1 MSRGRGKCVEPI
13 WGAAP
18 GCYREHVMKRHGE
31 SRPPAGTP
39 TLIDPVAYQYDRP
52 VLFYFLAT
60 AIPWVLWFIAAYL
73 SHLDEQTRL
82 VLISTL
88 VLSVA
93 GLLAP
98 VGVVVGL
105 VWRKPALRADIRR
118 RLGWPSRAPWPLIV
132 CAFLLVPASLF
143 AAQAI
148 SLLFGCDAAQ
158 FQLRGGF
165 TFSAGLMPVWV
176 TLLGAAVL
184 EELAWHSYGT
194 DTLIRNM
201 RVFTASMVFTVIWVI
216 WHVPLAFIE
225 GYYHSEVVE
234 SGWLYTVN
242 FSVSMVAFVILMN
255 WLYFRCGRSILI
267 PVIFHTEANFS
278 AEIFL
283 THQDSKLIQTV
294 ILLVVAAIVVVREQ
308 ELFFAWPEPQ
318 LGRASP

>member
-1 MSRGRGKCVEPI
+1 MAREREPLPAARAPRG
-13 WGAAP
+13 
-18 GCYREHVMKRHGE
+18 
-31 SRPPAGTP
+31 
-39 TLIDPVAYQYDRP
+39 IDPVAYQYDRP

-60 AIPWVLWFIAAYL
+60 ALPWALWFAAAYL
-73 SHLDEQTRL
+73 SHLDEQTTL
-82 VLISTL
+82 VLTATL

-98 VGVVVGL
+98 VAVVIGL
-105 VWRKPALRADIRR
+105 VRNKPALRADIRR
-118 RLGWPSRAPWPLIV
+118 RLAWPARGPWWLV
-132 CAFLLVPASLF
+132 ACAFLLLPASLL

-148 SLLFGCDAAQ
+148 SLLFGYDATQ
-158 FQLRGGF
+158 FQFRGGF

-176 TLLGAAVL
+176 TLLGAAIV

-194 DTLIRNM
+194 DTLIRRM
-201 RVFTASMVFTVIWVI
+201 RVFTASMLFTVIWVI

-242 FSVSMVAFVILMN
+242 FPASMIAFVILMN

-267 PVIFHTEANFS
+267 PIIFHTTANFS

-283 THQDSKLIQTV
+283 THPDSKLIQTV
-294 ILLVVAAIVVVREQ
+294 ILLVVAAVVVVRERT
-308 ELFFAWPEPQ
+308 LFFSRPGGVQGAEIK
-318 LGRASP
+318 